1 MLNSSSRAAAIA
13 ATKLLALQGRF
24 SPADVPV
31 IENRQFSLGALDPTS
46 IKVLN
51 WNIAKN
57 NEHPQW
63 LADFNQFMI
72 EGQLDLMFFQE
83 VRLCW
88 SGRCPLAVQGVG
100 WNFAPNF
107 MDVQDRSY
115 FGVLTA
121 SNVKSL
127 WSQSLLSQ
135 YAEPIVNTPKVALIT
150 EYPLRHSNQ
159 KLLTVNIHGINF
171 VSTSKFKAQLHQLE
185 KCLTMHQGPLILSG
199 DFNTWNRDRMALLT
213 RMTTR
218 LGLKSVQFDEKQ
230 HPKRFWLTHPLDHIF
245 YRGLEEKP
253 GSAMIFSDCASSD
266 HYPMRVEFSMTS
278 DAKPL
283 IHR

>member
-1 MLNSSSRAAAIA
+1 MLKSSSRSAALT
-13 ATKLLALQGRF
+13 ATNLLLPGRF
-24 SPADVPV
+24 SPTDVPI
-31 IENRQFSLGALDPTS
+31 IENHQFSYAALDPTS

-63 LADFNQFMI
+63 LADFNQLAI
-72 EGQLDLMFFQE
+72 QGQLDLMFFQE

-88 SGRCPLAVQGVG
+88 SGQCPLAVQGVG

-107 MDVQDRSY
+107 MDVQSRSY

-121 SNVKSL
+121 SNVRSL

-135 YAEPIVNTPKVALIT
+135 HAEPIVNTPKVALIT
-150 EYPLRHSNQ
+150 AYPLRHSHQ

-185 KCLTMHQGPLILSG
+185 KYLATAHGAMILSG
-199 DFNTWNRDRMALLT
+199 DFNTWNRDRMNLLT

-218 LGLKSVQFDEKQ
+218 LGLQSVHFPDK
-230 HPKRFWLTHPLDHIF
+230 HRLKRFWLSDPLDHIF
-245 YRGLEEKP
+245 YRGLQEKP
-253 GSAMIFSDCASSD
+253 GSAIVPPDYSSSD
-266 HYPMRVEFSMTS
+266 HCPMRVEFSVLPTP
-278 DAKPL
+278 A
-283 IHR
+283 